1 MSVTGFGF
9 FNSLMYRL
17 EWEYLRQAKYNRAIS
32 GNFSIP
38 VKHSL
43 RTILH
48 VGQGVSFT
56 SGIISAGEFSLTE
69 NKTWVS
75 YFKLGIGILSSGL
88 TYTPEPITTVIGI
101 YIGVTDLMGGLNG
114 FYNFLDKQEQRYS
127 GTGGL

>member
-1 MSVTGFGF
+1 MSVTGFGLL
-9 FNSLMYRL
+9 NSLRYRL

-32 GNFSIP
+32 GNFSTP

-43 RTILH
+43 RTISR

-56 SGIISAGEFSLTE
+56 SGIISVGEFSLTE
-69 NKTWVS
+69 NKTWGS
-75 YFKLGIGILSSGL
+75 YGKLGIGILSSGL

-101 YIGVTDLMGGLNG
+101 SIGLTDLMGGFDG